1 MTPEPAG
8 VQWAQRWQYALYAA
22 IALAAL
28 LFFVILLPGSR
39 DYFRRFL
46 GEMQPIVVLL
56 VAAVSGAAA
65 LWWLHYGYGFALF
78 NRATIGRG
86 LILAFGLASLIAV
99 EVVIAD
105 FFVRYPEDTNV
116 PLPQALLFYPAI
128 GFVAE
133 IVFHLLPLAMILLLL
148 RPAGPYLGTERVV
161 WLAVLLVA
169 VAEPTFQILFDRSP
183 LSWADLYTWLHVFL
197 IACVQLYLLRRF
209 DFITMYGFRLIYY
222 SYWHI
227 LWGALRLKLLF

>member
-1 MTPEPAG
+1 M
-8 VQWAQRWQYALYAA
+8 QWAPRWQYALYAA
-22 IALAAL
+22 IALTSL

-39 DYFRRFL
+39 DDFRRFL
-46 GEMQPIVVLL
+46 GETNPILVLL
-56 VAAVSGAAA
+56 VAAGGGAIA
-65 LWWLHYGYGFALF
+65 LWWLRYGYGLELF
-78 NRATIGRG
+78 NRATIWRG
-86 LILAFGLASLIAV
+86 LSLAFGLASLIAV

-133 IVFHLLPLAMILLLL
+133 IIFHLIPLAVLLLL
-148 RPAGPYLGTERVV
+148 FRPAAHLLGPDRVV
-161 WLAVLLVA
+161 WLSILLVA
-169 VAEPTFQILFDRSP
+169 ALEPTFQILFDRSP
-183 LSWADLYTWLHVFL
+183 FNWTDLYTWLHVFL
-197 IACVQLYLLRRF
+197 IALAQLYLLRRF
-209 DFITMYGFRLIYY
+209 DFITMYSFRLIYY